1 MQPAAPPGK
10 AETMT
15 TTLTRRRQEEIAM
28 QRTEPAERTARPA
41 GRARPGWADGRSRL
55 SFWLYLVPGALFFL
69 AIIGI
74 PLVMNGYYSLTDWRG
89 IGSPEFVG
97 LDNYVELFG
106 DEVFWTSFRNSVAMI
121 IAMVVIPTLVGL
133 VLASV
138 LFDVIGQKFH
148 GRVSSTLRATYYLP
162 QILPVAVAGIL
173 WGWILNPQT
182 GALNV
187 LLRSLGLDSL
197 ALNWLGDTSTA
208 LPTVMMVMIWV
219 QIGYP
224 VVIFM
229 AALQRVD
236 PELYEAAELDGAGWW
251 VRLRAITLPQIKP
264 EVFVV
269 TLTCTIAALKVFGPI
284 YVLTRGGPE
293 NSTNVPSY
301 FAYQN
306 FFPKSQVGYGS
317 AVAMVLT
324 VVVILVSVVILR
336 FQAASERKEG
346 R

>member
-1 MQPAAPPGK
+1 MA
-10 AETMT
+10 T
-15 TTLTRRRQEEIAM
+15 TTVHEASTG
-28 QRTEPAERTARPA
+28 TRPA
-41 GRARPGWADGRSRL
+41 RRSPDRSGRGGYW
-55 SFWLYLVPGALFFL
+55 FYLIPGAVLFLGVIVVPFF
-69 AIIGI
+69 
-74 PLVMNGYYSLTDWRG
+74 MNLYFSMTRWAG
-89 IGSPEFVG
+89 IGDPQWIG
-97 LDNYVELFG
+97 LDNYVRLLS
-106 DEVFWTSFRNSVAMI
+106 DATFWMSFRNSIAMI
-121 IAMVVIPTLVGL
+121 VAMVVVPTLIGL
-133 VLASV
+133 LLAAV
-138 LFDVIGQKFH
+138 LFDFLGKRFD
-148 GRVSSTLRATYYLP
+148 GRVASILRATYYLP

-187 LLRSLGLDSL
+187 TLRQLGLEQL

-236 PELYEAAELDGAGWW
+236 PELYEAAELDGAGWF
-251 VRLRAITLPQIKP
+251 RRFRAITIPQIKP
-264 EVFVV
+264 ETFVV

-284 YVLTRGGPE
+284 FVLTRGGPE

-306 FFPKSQVGYGS
+306 FFARSQVGYG
-317 AVAMVLT
+317 AAIATVLT
-324 VVVILVSVVILR
+324 VIVIIVSIAFIR
-336 FQAASERKEG
+336 FQMASERKES

>member
-1 MQPAAPPGK
+1 MD
-10 AETMT
+10 
-15 TTLTRRRQEEIAM
+15 TTLTAQAAKEPTTMRRSAALAA
-28 QRTEPAERTARPA
+28 TPATTDA
-41 GRARPGWADGRSRL
+41 ADGATAPSGRTRRSRDGRL
-55 SFWLYLVPGALFFL
+55 AYWLYLIPGATFFL
-69 AIIGI
+69 AVVGI

-89 IGSPEFVG
+89 IGTAEFVG
-97 LDNYVELFG
+97 VDNYVELFG
-106 DEVFWTSFRNSVAMI
+106 DEVFWTSFRNSIAMI
-121 IAMVVIPTLVGL
+121 VAMVVVPTLIGL

-138 LFDVIGQKFH
+138 LFDIIGTRFS
-148 GRVSSTLRATYYLP
+148 GRVSSVMRATYYLP

-187 LLRSLGLDSL
+187 FLRSVGLDAL

-208 LPTVMMVMIWV
+208 LPTVMVVLIWV

-251 VRLRAITLPQIKP
+251 DRFRAITMPQIKP
-264 EVFVV
+264 EIFVV
-269 TLTCTIAALKVFGPI
+269 VLTCTIAALKVFGPI

-317 AVAMVLT
+317 AIAMVLT

-336 FQAASERKEG
+336 FQAASERKET